1 MDLNEK
7 ARRVS
12 KRRLSLLS
20 VAGGDGS
27 LCFAQTTM
35 DRSERRGRNMDLRR
49 GRNMDLR
56 GGGEDLDGLEEGGG
70 EAGESLLDIVLK
82 KGVGE

>member
-20 VAGGDGS
+20 VAGGMGVCASHRPQWIDQRG
-27 LCFAQTTM
+27 
-35 DRSERRGRNMDLRR
+35 GRNKDLRR

-56 GGGEDLDGLEEGGG
+56 RGEDLDGLEEGGG

-82 KGVGE
+82 TGVGE